1 MEKPIK
7 PDKKYSIV
15 KNIFNKDF
23 IISAIIPLLIYGVA
37 TKCSTELIGLIL
49 SGIWCIAVVIVNYFM
64 SKTINF
70 LATIGAVFN
79 GIGLI
84 GTIISKSPTF
94 YLATPIVE
102 DFLFAF
108 ILIMSI
114 FLSHPIIQVVAEQS
128 FLNNVPKSIKDNRKY
143 KSSWNIITAAWA
155 AINILQATVRI
166 IILNYFSI
174 KVYYTISNI
183 YSGISI
189 PLFIAASII
198 FSKWYLTH

>member
-7 PDKKYSIV
+7 PDKKYSII

-84 GTIISKSPTF
+84 GTIISK
-94 YLATPIVE
+94 AQH
-102 DFLFAF
+102 F
-108 ILIMSI
+108 I
-114 FLSHPIIQVVAEQS
+114 
-128 FLNNVPKSIKDNRKY
+128 
-143 KSSWNIITAAWA
+143 
-155 AINILQATVRI
+155 
-166 IILNYFSI
+166 
-174 KVYYTISNI
+174 
-183 YSGISI
+183 
-189 PLFIAASII
+189 
-198 FSKWYLTH
+198 